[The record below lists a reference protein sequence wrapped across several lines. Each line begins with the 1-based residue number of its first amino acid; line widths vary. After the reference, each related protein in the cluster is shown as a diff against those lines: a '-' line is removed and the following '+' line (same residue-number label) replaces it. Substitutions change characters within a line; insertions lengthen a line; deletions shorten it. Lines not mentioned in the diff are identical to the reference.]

1 MAVGDEEFERA
12 DVLFETI
19 AVGDTVGE
27 LVSVLFAASAHAVV
41 FDDDAFKLDAFGE
54 VALNVQGARGEL
66 AFVEFAATASGGNKE
81 LAFVEFALTRGEDS
95 FSVLALTARN
105 GRSELA
111 LNASRAY
118 SATLP
123 PLVPLFATHTPSAG
137 NVALLELHASDAL

>member
-1 MAVGDEEFERA
+1 MGN
-12 DVLFETI
+12 
-19 AVGDTVGE
+19 TVGE
-27 LVSVLFAASAHAVV
+27 LVSVLFAASAHSVV

-66 AFVEFAATASGGNKE
+66 AFVEFAATALGGNKELAFVPLVEFAATASGGNKE
-81 LAFVEFALTRGEDS
+81 LAFVEFALTRREDS
-95 FSVLALTARN
+95 FSELALTARN

-137 NVALLELHASDAL
+137 NVALL